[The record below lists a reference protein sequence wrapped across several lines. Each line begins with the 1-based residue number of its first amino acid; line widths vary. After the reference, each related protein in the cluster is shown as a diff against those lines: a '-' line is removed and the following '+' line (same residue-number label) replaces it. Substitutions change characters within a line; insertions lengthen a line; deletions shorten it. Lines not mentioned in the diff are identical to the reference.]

1 MLSSILLTALT
12 ACTSALAAAILS
24 PNHNLTPR
32 AALPTNFEWSSSAP
46 LISPPSGSPFA
57 AYKDPSIVYYNGA
70 YHVFVSTAS
79 STGYKLAHLTF
90 TDFSTASTATVTDL
104 STTAIG
110 PGYRAAPQIF
120 FFEPDNLWYLV
131 FQNGN
136 AAYSTNPDISD
147 PTGWSA
153 PKNFFSSVPSII
165 TENIGNGFWLDM
177 WVICDETNCY
187 MFSSDDNGHL
197 YRSETTVANFP
208 AGFTNTVI
216 ALSDA
221 NKNAL
226 FEASNVYALGD
237 GTYLLLVEA
246 IGSQGRYFRS
256 WTSSSLSGTWTPL
269 ADSESNPFAGAA
281 NVAFEGAAWTRS
293 ISHGEMVRVGYDQT
307 LTIDP
312 CNLRY
317 LYQGIDTAATGD
329 YDLLPWKLGLI
340 TQTDSAC

>member
-12 ACTSALAAAILS
+12 ACTSALAAAIPS

-57 AYKDPSIVYYNGA
+57 AYKDPSIVYYN
-70 YHVFVSTAS
+70 
-79 STGYKLAHLTF
+79 
-90 TDFSTASTATVTDL
+90 VTDL